1 MGDIIAGLIVLL
13 IVGGAVFYIIR
24 EKKQGTKC
32 IGCCQSS
39 SCGEGCSCNN
49 EKNEAQD

>member
-24 EKKQGTKC
+24 EKKKGTKC
-32 IGCCQSS
+32 IGCPHSS
-39 SCGEGCSCNN
+39 SCKEKCSCNN
-49 EKNEAQD
+49 EKNEAQV

>member
-1 MGDIIAGLIVLL
+1 MDDIIAGLIVLL

-24 EKKQGTKC
+24 EKKKGTKC

-39 SCGEGCSCNN
+39 SCGECCSCNK
-49 EKNEAQD
+49 EKNEAQV